1 MLAQH
6 RTQRLLLHALG
17 EEHIP
22 ELHRMHSEARTMAT
36 LGGVRTLAE
45 TTAIARASA
54 EHWQQ
59 YGFGLWMAYDV
70 ETGRF
75 AGRGGLKQTMVEG
88 QDLVEVVYGFLPEH
102 WGRGLAT
109 ELAAEC
115 VRVGFQTLR
124 LRQLACFTLTT
135 NTASQRVMQKV
146 GFCYA
151 RDFEHAGLP
160 HQLFLLPASLP
171 RGD

>member
-1 MLAQH
+1 MLSHH
-6 RTQRLLLHALG
+6 RTPRLLLRALR
-17 EEHIP
+17 EEHIQ
-22 ELHRMHSEARTMAT
+22 ELHHMHSDARTMAT

-59 YGFGLWMAYDV
+59 YGFGLWMAYDA

-75 AGRGGLKQTMVEG
+75 AGRGGLKHTIVEN

-115 VRVGFQTLR
+115 VRVGFER
-124 LRQLACFTLTT
+124 LLLPELACFTLTT

-146 GFCYA
+146 GFRYV

-160 HQLFLLPASLP
+160 HRLFLRRARSSQ
-171 RGD
+171 GD